1 MQKVSL
7 KGHIDVPADRL
18 ADVAAALPAHI
29 AATHAEAGCI
39 SFEVVPSDRVSG
51 RFLVSEVF
59 TNQAAFDAHQSLPMG
74 RDHHGHSA
82 RLQNHARRSD
92 LELIQQ
98 AAQVIA
104 LDLRAGLFG

>member
-29 AATHAEAGCI
+29 VATHAEAGCI
-39 SFEVVPSDRVSG
+39 SFEVVPCDRVSG

-59 TNQAAFDAHQSLPMG
+59 TNQAAFDAHQTRTKASPWAEITTG
-74 RDHHGHSA
+74 
-82 RLQNHARRSD
+82 
-92 LELIQQ
+92 I
-98 AAQVIA
+98 
-104 LDLRAGLFG
+104 LREYKITLGDPT